1 MTQHLIDNL
10 GPAALPFEICSAEGP
25 LLWDTRGRSYWDFY
39 GGHAVTLLGQG
50 HPRWIEALAQQAR
63 QLSFFTTLGPTPVRS
78 RAAAKLCGFT
88 GMDQVFFVNSG
99 AEANEAALKMARK
112 ATGRSVVIAMENGFH
127 GRTMGALGATWKYRE
142 QHALPH
148 GDTRFVPFGDLDAL
162 KAALGDD
169 VAAVI
174 TEPIQGIAGIVEPP
188 AGWLENVA
196 QLTRDAGAL
205 LIVDEVQSGMGRMG
219 VPLASDL
226 VGVRGDI
233 VTVGKGLGAGFPVA
247 ACLVTT
253 AVAETVSPGEHGT
266 TFGGAP
272 LACAAVEAT
281 LDIIED
287 EQLMDQATGV
297 GEALR
302 ETLTSLPGVVS
313 VRGQGA
319 WIGVVLDRS
328 AKPIQQAL
336 MEAGYLVGT
345 AGDPHVLRLAPP
357 AAMPLWVCRHLGAAI
372 DQALSGAVSA
382 VA

>member
-1 MTQHLIDNL
+1 
-10 GPAALPFEICSAEGP
+10 
-25 LLWDTRGRSYWDFY
+25 
-39 GGHAVTLLGQG
+39 
-50 HPRWIEALAQQAR
+50 
-63 QLSFFTTLGPTPVRS
+63 
-78 RAAAKLCGFT
+78 
-88 GMDQVFFVNSG
+88 MDQVFFVNSG
-99 AEANEAALKMARK
+99 AQSNEAALKKARK
-112 ATGRSVVIAMENGFH
+112 STGRSGWIAMDNGFQW
-127 GRTMGALGATWKYRE
+127 RTMGHWGDLEIPR

-148 GDTRFVPFGDLDAL
+148 GDTRFVPSGDLDAL

-281 LDIIED
+281 LDIIE
-287 EQLMDQATGV
+287 MN
-297 GEALR
+297 
-302 ETLTSLPGVVS
+302 S
-313 VRGQGA
+313 
-319 WIGVVLDRS
+319 
-328 AKPIQQAL
+328 
-336 MEAGYLVGT
+336 
-345 AGDPHVLRLAPP
+345 
-357 AAMPLWVCRHLGAAI
+357 
-372 DQALSGAVSA
+372 
-382 VA
+382 